1 MDGPFSE
8 TELATLALVSEA
20 FVRGDGERRA
30 AIAAEA
36 MATSLDPAQVAQIR
50 LALRSFESRAANLA
64 LGAGPRRFRDMS
76 DEARER
82 YLLSWG
88 LSRVPLRR
96 SAFAGLRKLLTFI
109 AYADPGS
116 NSGNPL
122 LTRIG
127 YHPTYEPV
135 TADPTPIVPFPL
147 PDGAEEVVLEAD
159 VVVVGSGAGGGI
171 VAADVAEAGRS
182 VVVLEAGPFVPEAAM
197 PTDEL
202 TAHGTLYLN
211 HGLVSSWDGSLVIL
225 AGGAV
230 GGGTTINWMT
240 SVRVADEVRAEWAR
254 DHGLEGVDGAGFEHD
269 MTVIE
274 SEIEVSPTP
283 NVPPKDAALARG
295 SEAMG
300 YPVDR
305 ISSNARDCGDCGTCS
320 FGCRI
325 GAKRSGLRAHLARA
339 AVAGARIVPDA
350 EATRVLVDGGIVRGV
365 EAIVRRQDGTE
376 RPLMVR
382 APQVVI
388 AAGSLRSPAVLLR
401 SRIDHPAIGRY
412 LRIHPVSVVAARFA
426 EPIEM
431 WRWANQA
438 MRSTFVPG
446 PDEDVERY
454 TIESAPGHPGI
465 IALAFPWEGRELHA
479 TMLERIRWFA
489 PYVGLIRDTGE
500 GRVRLTRADRVRI
513 DYDLAS
519 RDVATLRHA
528 LVRMARIVRA
538 AGAQQILAVG
548 TPPAWHGRDGFGP
561 DGEERA
567 FRAYEERL
575 ARFDFAPNRGLVG
588 SAHQMGSVRAG
599 ADASDHACDPWGR
612 VRAGRREGDGVI
624 RGLYVGDGSLFP
636 TAIGIN
642 PQITIMAMARRVAR
656 TVLAE
661 SAG

>member
-1 MDGPFSE
+1 
-8 TELATLALVSEA
+8 
-20 FVRGDGERRA
+20 
-30 AIAAEA
+30 
-36 MATSLDPAQVAQIR
+36 
-50 LALRSFESRAANLA
+50 
-64 LGAGPRRFRDMS
+64 MS